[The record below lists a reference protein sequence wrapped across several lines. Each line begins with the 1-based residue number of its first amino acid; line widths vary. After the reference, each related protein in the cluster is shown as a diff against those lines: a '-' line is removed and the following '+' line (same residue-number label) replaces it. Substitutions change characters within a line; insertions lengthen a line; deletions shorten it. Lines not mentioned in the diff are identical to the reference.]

1 MTQEDI
7 LKALGNVQEPDLGKD
22 LVTLN
27 MVKDIVING
36 NNVSFTVVLTTPAC
50 PMKDLIKNA
59 CENAV
64 KILVN
69 KEAIVT
75 VNFTSNT
82 TSMRKDNKNILSG
95 VKNIIAV
102 VSGKGGVGKSTVA
115 SNFALAL
122 ADSGAKVGLMDA
134 DIYGPS
140 VHIMF
145 GVRGERPMM
154 KEGEGGKGLIVPL
167 ERYGIKLMS
176 IGLLVDEKQA
186 VVWRGPMVSSAIRQ
200 FVSDVDWGELDYLI
214 IDMPPGKGD
223 IHLTIV
229 QTVPVTGVIVV
240 TTPQLVA
247 LADAKK
253 GIAMFNQAALKV
265 PVIGLVENMS
275 YFTPAELPDN
285 KYYIF
290 GKEGGKNLAD
300 EYDLPFLG
308 EIPLVQSIREGGDS
322 GVPVMMSDD
331 MISKQAF
338 IDFAANATRG
348 IAMRNAEM
356 PATEVSEVLEVSG
369 S

>member
-27 MVKDIVING
+27 MVKDISIEG
-36 NNVSFTVVLTTPAC
+36 NNVSFTIVLTTPAC
-50 PMKDLIKNA
+50 PMKDMMRMA
-59 CENAV
+59 SENAV
-64 KILVN
+64 KLLVN
-69 KEAIVT
+69 KEAVVT

-82 TSMRKDNKNILSG
+82 SSNRKDAKTLLAG

-102 VSGKGGVGKSTVA
+102 VSGKGGVGKSTVSA
-115 SNFALAL
+115 NLALAL
-122 ADSGAKVGLMDA
+122 AQGGAKVGLMDA

-140 VHIMF
+140 QHIMF
-145 GVRGERPMM
+145 GLRGERPLMR
-154 KEGEGGKGLIVPL
+154 EVDGKGVIVPL
-167 ERYGIKLMS
+167 EKYGIKILS

-200 FVSDVDWGELDYLI
+200 FVTEVDWGELDYLI
-214 IDMPPGKGD
+214 IDMPPGTGD
-223 IHLTIV
+223 IHLTVV

-253 GIAMFNQAALKV
+253 GIAMFGQAQLKV

-275 YFTPAELPDN
+275 YFTPAELPEN

-290 GKEGGKNLAD
+290 GKNGGRNLAEEFD
-300 EYDLPFLG
+300 IPFLG
-308 EIPLVQSIREGGDS
+308 QVPIVQSIREGGDL
-322 GVPVMMSDD
+322 GIPIMVSDD
-331 MISKQAF
+331 DITKKAF
-338 IDFAANATRG
+338 TDFAGNAARG
-348 IAMRNAEM
+348 IAMRNANM
-356 PATEVSEVLEVSG
+356 APTKVQEVLV
-369 S
+369 